1 MARRLYTLLPPS
13 GEPTEFALV
22 SDKGLRLMSAAEA
35 DVSSGDDVVVFVP
48 GTDVGY
54 FEVRIPAQGA
64 AEIRRSAAFALE
76 DDVAVP
82 VEDAHVAI
90 GAVLD
95 SGLRP
100 VQVVDPA
107 LMEEWVVRLNAMG
120 LKTAKL
126 VADVSVLPAVPTA
139 IDAGSHILM
148 STGEKR
154 FAIDAAL
161 PDDALKALANG
172 SKTPLT
178 ITSAALAHRLG
189 MSASSASSLP
199 LLLQLAQWAETVG
212 VLTDLRQG
220 PFISRKQADIRLGA
234 WRSTLI
240 LSASAAVAF
249 LAVVG
254 LETWSLSRLST
265 VLEQNARGIYAAA
278 YPGTPVPSNLDA
290 AVRNQDAAPA
300 ANRLA
305 FLDATA
311 LLYEAIPTE
320 SGISIE
326 GLRYDRQTGRL
337 LANMVYPRYGSDADL
352 KNALEAKGLGVSLG
366 DSRQQD
372 DRVIG
377 DLTLEA
383 GQ

>member
-1 MARRLYTLLPPS
+1 MARRLYTLMPPS
-13 GEPTEFALV
+13 GEPMEFALV
-22 SDKGLRLMSAAEA
+22 SDKSINLMSAADA
-35 DVSSGDDVVVFVP
+35 NVSSGDDVVVFVP
-48 GTDVGY
+48 GTEVGC

-64 AEIRRSAAFALE
+64 AEIRRSATFALE
-76 DDVAVP
+76 DEVAVP

-90 GAVLD
+90 GQTLD

-100 VQVVDPA
+100 VHVVDPA
-107 LMEEWVVRLNAMG
+107 LMQEWIARLSAAG

-126 VADVSVLPAVPTA
+126 VADVSVLPATA
-139 IDAGSHILM
+139 IAVDAGDHILV

-154 FAIDAAL
+154 FSVDAAL
-161 PDDALKALANG
+161 PDDALKALANT
-172 SKTPLT
+172 SKTPL
-178 ITSAALAHRLG
+178 IATSAALAHRLG
-189 MSASSASSLP
+189 VSASNISSLP
-199 LLLQLAQWAETVG
+199 LLAELAQWAETVG
-212 VLTDLRQG
+212 GLTDLRQG
-220 PFISRKQADIRLGA
+220 PFISRKQADIRIGA

-240 LSASAAVAF
+240 LGAAAAVAF

-265 VLEQNARGIYAAA
+265 VLDQHARGLYAAA
-278 YPGTPVPSNLDA
+278 YPGTPVPSNLDT
-290 AVRNQDAAPA
+290 AVRSQEAAPA
-300 ANRLA
+300 ASRLP

-311 LLYEAIPTE
+311 LLYEAIPAE

-337 LANMVYPRYGSDADL
+337 VANMVYPRYGSDADL

-383 GQ
+383 AQ

>member
-1 MARRLYTLLPPS
+1 MARRLYTLMPPS
-13 GEPTEFALV
+13 GAPTEFALV
-22 SDKGLRLMSAAEA
+22 NDKSINLLSAADA
-35 DVSSGDDVVVFVP
+35 NVSSGDDVVVFVS
-48 GTDVGY
+48 GTDVGC

-76 DDVAVP
+76 DEVAVP
-82 VEDAHVAI
+82 VEEAHVAI
-90 GAVLD
+90 GQTLD

-100 VQVVDPA
+100 VHVVEPA
-107 LMEEWVVRLNAMG
+107 LMEEWVARLNAYG
-120 LKTAKL
+120 LKTGKL
-126 VADVSVLPAVPTA
+126 VADVSVLPAAPMAV
-139 IDAGSHILM
+139 DAGDHVLV

-161 PDDALKALANG
+161 PDDALKALANP
-172 SKTPLT
+172 SKEPLAT
-178 ITSAALAHRLG
+178 SSAALAHRLG
-189 MSASSASSLP
+189 VSASSASYLP
-199 LLLQLAQWAETVG
+199 VLAQLAQWAETVG
-212 VLTDLRQG
+212 PLTDLRQG
-220 PFISRKQADIRLGA
+220 PFISRKQADIRIGA
-234 WRSTLI
+234 WRSTL
-240 LSASAAVAF
+240 LLGAAVAVAL
-249 LAVVG
+249 LAMVG
-254 LETWSLSRLST
+254 LESWSLSRLSD
-265 VLEQNARGIYAAA
+265 VLDQHARGIYAASF
-278 YPGTPVPSNLDA
+278 PGTPVPSNLDA

-311 LLYEAIPTE
+311 LLYEAIPAE

-337 LANMVYPRYGSDADL
+337 IANMVYPKYGSDADL
-352 KNALEAKGLGVSLG
+352 KNELEAKGLGVSLG

-383 GQ
+383 AQ